1 MTAGRIDRTE
11 RLLNLVVCLMS
22 TRYPVSRE
30 RIVDMIPGYA
40 GTPSVSALERMFE
53 RDKDE
58 LRALG
63 IPIETV
69 LDASGDVEGYRIPS
83 DRYRMEPIQFTANE
97 RAAIAVAA
105 RVWQEAILGPAAN
118 QAVRKIQ
125 AISPGPDVEFDQMPI
140 AHLTASDAAVLAVM
154 RAIRGRRRVRMDY
167 QGPQDDA
174 PRTRELDPWGIV
186 AHEGAWYLVGFDHGR
201 LEPRVFR
208 TSRIVGSV
216 TVTAQD
222 QTDPRPA
229 TEDIRKRVRREPHEA
244 GTSAVIR
251 VQSGSAGG
259 LRLLADESSDPFS
272 VADITVRA
280 ENDDL
285 LISHISAAGA
295 AAEVLSPDGVRDAV
309 RIGLERARDRHLR
322 ALS

>member
-22 TRYPVSRE
+22 TRFPVSRE
-30 RIVDMIPGYA
+30 RIVEMIPGYA
-40 GTPSVSALERMFE
+40 QAPSVSALERMFE

-83 DRYRMEPIQFTANE
+83 DRYRMEPIHFTADE

-125 AISPGPDVEFDQMPI
+125 AVSPGPDIEFDRMPI
-140 AHLTASDAAVLAVM
+140 AHLNASDAAVLAVM
-154 RAIRGRRRVRMDY
+154 RAIRGGRRMRMDY
-167 QGPQDDA
+167 RGPQDDA

-201 LEPRVFR
+201 TQPRVFR

-216 TVTAQD
+216 TVTAQE
-222 QTDPRPA
+222 QTNPRPA
-229 TEDIRKRVRREPHEA
+229 NEDIRKRVRREPHEA
-244 GTSAVIR
+244 DVSAVIR
-251 VQSGSAGG
+251 VQAGAGGG
-259 LRLLADESSDPFS
+259 LRLLADEPSDSFTE
-272 VADITVRA
+272 ADITVRSQS
-280 ENDDL
+280 DDL
-285 LISHISAAGA
+285 LVSQISAAGS
-295 AAEVLSPDGVRDAV
+295 AAEVLSPLAIRDAV
-309 RIGLERARDRHLR
+309 RIGLERTRDRHVQ
-322 ALS
+322 AQT